1 MNDNPVES
9 QSNGVIAEIRTY
21 RIKAGRREEFLRY
34 FDTNIVPLQRSKG
47 IAITGP
53 FRDIENSD
61 TIVWLRTFPSF
72 DDRKRMLD
80 AFYESDEWNSGSKRD
95 HWRYDRKPKPGGCT
109 ATRADVEWRRL
120 IVRKSGPAAAVSPCI
135 SNGNRFS

>member
-53 FRDIENSD
+53 FRDIDNSD

-72 DDRKRMLD
+72 EIASVCWTHSM
-80 AFYESDEWNSGSKRD
+80 
-95 HWRYDRKPKPGGCT
+95 T
-109 ATRADVEWRRL
+109 AM
-120 IVRKSGPAAAVSPCI
+120 
-135 SNGNRFS
+135 NGTVV